1 MRCSNCGAENP
12 EGNRFC
18 GDCGATMARRCARCG
33 ADNPAGKRFCGD
45 CGAALGASDGSA
57 KPPAPSPPIAKIP
70 TCAGPDRA
78 AASADGERRHLT
90 VLFSDLVGSTEIA
103 AHLDAEDW
111 REIAAQYQR
120 TAAAAV
126 TRFGGHVAK
135 YLGDGL
141 MVYFGWPQAHEDDAE
156 RAVRAGLA
164 IVDEVAALNG
174 RLASEHRVKLAVR
187 VGIQTGSVVMGQ
199 GGGEGADVFGDA
211 PNVASRV
218 QSAAQPDSVV
228 ITAAVQ
234 ELVAGRFVVEDRGA
248 QQLKGIEHPLQ
259 LYRVAQPSEVRRRTR
274 RAAARG
280 LTPFVGREDDLDLL
294 LSRWERAR
302 EGHGQLV
309 LVMGEPGI
317 GKSRLV
323 EEFRAQLRDEAHLWI
338 EGAGEQF
345 SHNTPFHAV
354 TEILEQGLGWRGD
367 ESPAERVVQL
377 ERRLEEARLKLGEAV
392 PLIAELLNLPSPDRY
407 PPLMFAPDQ
416 RRKRLLANLSAWVL
430 NLARVQPAVMAMED
444 LHWVDPSTLELV
456 QTLVEQAAT
465 APLMLL
471 CTTRP
476 EFPAPWPMR
485 AHHAQI
491 TLNRLNNRHTREMI
505 AGVVARSALAPDLID
520 AVVQRTDGVPLF
532 AEELTRLILEGDG
545 RSVVHDIPATLHD
558 SLTARLDR
566 LGAAKEIA
574 QVAAVI
580 GREFSYGLLGA
591 VAPAGNQDLQSALEK
606 LVDAELIYARGVP
619 PDATYQFR
627 HALMRDAAYEGLLKT
642 RRRELHHRV
651 AQTITENFAAM
662 AEDHPE
668 IIARHWTEA
677 GDAQPAIAAWK
688 KAATAAVE
696 RHAFREGEESYQ
708 QALAVLHTQPQ
719 SPERDANELDL
730 ANALYRVLLVTRGY
744 TAPESVEA
752 AAKARTL
759 AEKAGNLAQLIQQ
772 VYATWAAV
780 HNSGDHLGAAALADH
795 LLDLAQREGNPA
807 NLGFAHMAQLETC
820 YYLGNLVGTEEHFER
835 LNSFLEAPGFKQF
848 PGIFVI
854 VMGFAGINA
863 WTLGH
868 SVSAFQPIA
877 RAIAFGRTSQNPY
890 DLALARFFESW
901 LRQFLGEPELVE
913 AISAESLAISEQH
926 GLSYTRD
933 LAHIMTGWARAKR
946 GSTREGI
953 AQIREGL
960 AGIGRIGA
968 RLGLTT
974 LLTLLAEAQALD
986 GAIAEAVST
995 VQDALQVNPQE
1006 IVFRPQILRLR
1017 GELLLK
1023 LNQPEPA
1030 ETDFREAIAQAQ
1042 KMRARAWELRAALSL
1057 ARMLRARGGMVE
1069 ARRMLAPLYSGFTEG
1084 FDTPDLKEARAL
1096 LAELNGAV
1104 PRHS

>member
-1 MRCSNCGAENP
+1 MRCSNCGAENS

-18 GDCGATMARRCARCG
+18 GDCGAALAHRCARCG
-33 ADNPAGKRFCGD
+33 AYNPAGKRFCGD
-45 CGAALGASDGSA
+45 CGAALEASDSA
-57 KPPAPSPPIAKIP
+57 TQPPAPSQPTAKIATTADSP
-70 TCAGPDRA
+70 GS

-103 AHLDAEDW
+103 AQLDAEDW
-111 REIAAQYQR
+111 REIAAHYQR

-126 TRFGGHVAK
+126 TRFGGQVAK

-164 IVDEVAALNG
+164 MVEEVAALNG
-174 RLASEHRVKLAVR
+174 RLAAAHRVKLAVR
-187 VGIQTGSVVMGQ
+187 VGIETGSVVMGQ
-199 GGGEGADVFGDA
+199 GGGEEVDVFGDA

-218 QSAAQPDSVV
+218 QSAADPDSVV

-234 ELVAGRFVVEDRGA
+234 ELVAGLFVVEDRGA
-248 QQLKGIEHPLQ
+248 QQLKGIAHPLK
-259 LYRVAQPSEVRRRTR
+259 LYRVIQPAVLRRRTHR
-274 RAAARG
+274 GAARSP
-280 LTPFVGREDDLDLL
+280 TPFVGREDDLHLL

-302 EGHGQLV
+302 EGQGQLV

-323 EEFRAQLRDEAHLWI
+323 EEFRTQIRDEPHLWI

-345 SHNTPFHAV
+345 SQSTPFHAV

-367 ESPAERVVQL
+367 ESPAERVAQL
-377 ERRLEEARLKLGEAV
+377 EHRLEMAGLKLGEAV
-392 PLIAELLNLPSPDRY
+392 PLIAELLNLPNPDKY

-430 NLARVQPAVMAMED
+430 NLARVQPVVMALED
-444 LHWVDPSTLELV
+444 LHWVDPSTLELT

-471 CTTRP
+471 CATRP
-476 EFPAPWPMR
+476 EFRAPWPMR

-505 AGVVARSALAPDLID
+505 TGVVARSALAPDLID

-545 RSVVHDIPATLHD
+545 RSVAHDIPSTLHD
-558 SLTARLDR
+558 SLAARLDR

-574 QVAAVI
+574 QIAAVI
-580 GREFSYGLLGA
+580 GREFSYELLGA
-591 VAPAGNQDLQSALEK
+591 VAPASDEELQSALEK
-606 LVDAELIYARGVP
+606 LVDAELIYARGIAP
-619 PDATYQFR
+619 EANYQFK

-642 RRRELHHRV
+642 RRKELHHRV
-651 AQTITENFAAM
+651 AQTITEKFAAM

-677 GDAQPAIAAWK
+677 SDAEPAIAAWK
-688 KAATAAVE
+688 KAANAAVE

-708 QALAVLHTQPQ
+708 QALAVLRTQPQ
-719 SPERDANELDL
+719 SPERDADELDL

-744 TAPESVEA
+744 TAPESVDA

-759 AEKAGNLAQLIQQ
+759 AEKAGNLAQLVQQ

-780 HNSGDHLGAAALADH
+780 HNSGDHLGAAALANH
-795 LLDLAQREGNPA
+795 LLELAEREGSPV

-835 LNSFLEAPGFKQF
+835 LNAFMDAPGFKQF

-868 SVSAFQPIA
+868 PVSAFEPIA
-877 RAIAFGRTSQNPY
+877 QAVAFARTSRNPY
-890 DLALARFFESW
+890 DLAMALFFESW
-901 LRQFLGEPELVE
+901 LRQFLGEPRLVE
-913 AISAESLAISEQH
+913 ETSAESLAISEEH
-926 GLSYTRD
+926 GFSYTRD
-933 LAHIMTGWARAKR
+933 LAHVMTGWARAKR
-946 GSTREGI
+946 GSTREGV
-953 AQIREGL
+953 AQIRDGL

-1006 IVFRPQILRLR
+1006 IVFRPQILTLR

-1023 LNQPEPA
+1023 MNQPGPA
-1030 ETDFREAIAQAQ
+1030 ENDFREAIVQAQ
-1042 KMRARAWELRAALSL
+1042 KMRARAWELCATMSL
-1057 ARMLRARGGMVE
+1057 ARMLRVRGGIVE
-1069 ARRMLAPLYSGFTEG
+1069 ARGLLAPLYSGFTEG
-1084 FDTPDLKEARAL
+1084 FDTPDLKQATAL
-1096 LAELNGAV
+1096 LGELNEAV
-1104 PRHS
+1104 LPHS